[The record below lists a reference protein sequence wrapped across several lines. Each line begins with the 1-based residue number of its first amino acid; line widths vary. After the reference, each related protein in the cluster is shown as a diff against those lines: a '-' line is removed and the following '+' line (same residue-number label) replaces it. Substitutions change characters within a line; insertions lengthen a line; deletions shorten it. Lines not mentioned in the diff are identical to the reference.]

1 MITLFYDLL
10 FVLPFSAALTLLL
23 QPYCWPEQKMLPV
36 LIVCLISSV
45 LLLLLKDL
53 QNRGRIWLS
62 GSMVT
67 IILAILLLQ
76 PSEELTA
83 FLLAQIWILQIL
95 LISLA
100 ALLLHLLQERY
111 RMLRLLFAFGGCIAI
126 TVMSF
131 YGFSI
136 EKPAVAALLLYLL
149 LALANELQY
158 HSGKEGDTD
167 PKKHLTGISP
177 FLLLL
182 FLCIQPAKVP
192 EDPYDWGFVRS
203 IAAHISNTFHGIG
216 DRFFAGPGW
225 DSGTPRIGFSD
236 RGDFADSFTTSD
248 YNAISLDLKNSSD
261 PQLYLAGRH
270 FDTFDGQHWSKT
282 DQSDIDQQ
290 GLDTIET
297 MAAVLSNENILY
309 PEDLMRRHSMEVAYD
324 GLRSACLF
332 SLPKNDPVRGI
343 NETEPQRTGGDLDAA
358 DGKKAKQKYTV
369 FYYSLNR
376 DHELFA
382 ELLSSAHT
390 ITEGEWNAALEQ
402 CKVMDPS
409 DYSYDDYLAY
419 HRMINDTYL
428 QPVTLSPELQAYMD
442 VVLDG
447 ADSNHEKLLRIET
460 LLRSFRYTDT
470 PGALPSDISNASDF
484 LDYLILEKQDGYC
497 SYYATAFVLLARAYG
512 LPARYVQG
520 FCVPSG
526 VITGSKATVLSSY
539 AHAWPEVYLEG
550 IGWLVFEPTPGK
562 QRFVRWST
570 TEERCTHIEGAGN
583 SLSENEL
590 SEETE
595 EEEAPRFI
603 LHWYHI
609 VIPISAGLLLVLLL
623 LAIDQLIRR
632 IRYDRMNARE
642 KGLWL
647 CRRNIDALKRMH
659 LVREDGETLEEF
671 ANRVSEQVGE
681 EATDF
686 CSIYELLLYG
696 RKEPT
701 EEDLCLLLEGEKRLL
716 QLHHRTY
723 RVKPQHRQDGII

>member
-23 QPYCWPEQKMLPV
+23 QPYCWPEHKTLPV

-76 PSEELTA
+76 PSEERTA

-136 EKPAVAALLLYLL
+136 EKLAVAALLLYLL

-158 HSGKEGDTD
+158 HSVKEGDTD

-182 FLCIQPAKVP
+182 FLCIQPAKAP

-203 IAAHISNTFHGIG
+203 IAAHISNTFHVIG
-216 DRFFAGPGW
+216 DRFFAGSGW
-225 DSGTPRIGFSD
+225 DSATPRIGFSD
-236 RGDFADSFTTSD
+236 RGDFADSLTTAD

-270 FDTFDGQHWSKT
+270 FDIFNGQQWTKT
-282 DQSDIDQQ
+282 DQSDIDQL

-369 FYYSLNR
+369 FYYRLNR

-390 ITEGEWNAALEQ
+390 ITEVEWNAALEQ

-419 HRMINDTYL
+419 HRRINDTYL

-447 ADSNHEKLLRIET
+447 ADSDHEKLLRIET

-520 FCVPSG
+520 FRVPPG
-526 VITGSKATVLSSY
+526 VIVGSKATVLSSY

-570 TEERCTHIEGAGN
+570 TEERRTHIEGAGN
-583 SLSENEL
+583 SPSGYAAGASSPSLSENEL

-609 VIPISAGLLLVLLL
+609 VIPISAGLLLALLL
-623 LAIDQLIRR
+623 LAIDQLIRK
-632 IRYDRMNARE
+632 IRYDRMSARE

-671 ANRVSEQVGE
+671 ANRASEQVGE
-681 EATDF
+681 EATAF
-686 CSIYELLLYG
+686 CSIYESLLYG

-701 EEDLCLLLEGEKRLL
+701 EEDLCLLLEVEKRLL
-716 QLHHRTY
+716 QLR
-723 RVKPQHRQDGII
+723 RRK

>member
-1 MITLFYDLL
+1 M
-10 FVLPFSAALTLLL
+10 
-23 QPYCWPEQKMLPV
+23 
-36 LIVCLISSV
+36 
-45 LLLLLKDL
+45 
-53 QNRGRIWLS
+53 
-62 GSMVT
+62 
-67 IILAILLLQ
+67 
-76 PSEELTA
+76 
-83 FLLAQIWILQIL
+83 
-95 LISLA
+95 
-100 ALLLHLLQERY
+100 
-111 RMLRLLFAFGGCIAI
+111 
-126 TVMSF
+126 
-131 YGFSI
+131 
-136 EKPAVAALLLYLL
+136 
-149 LALANELQY
+149 
-158 HSGKEGDTD
+158 
-167 PKKHLTGISP
+167 
-177 FLLLL
+177 
-182 FLCIQPAKVP
+182 
-192 EDPYDWGFVRS
+192 
-203 IAAHISNTFHGIG
+203 
-216 DRFFAGPGW
+216 
-225 DSGTPRIGFSD
+225 
-236 RGDFADSFTTSD
+236 
-248 YNAISLDLKNSSD
+248 
-261 PQLYLAGRH
+261 
-270 FDTFDGQHWSKT
+270 
-282 DQSDIDQQ
+282 
-290 GLDTIET
+290 
-297 MAAVLSNENILY
+297 
-309 PEDLMRRHSMEVAYD
+309 
-324 GLRSACLF
+324 RSACLF

-343 NETEPQRTGGDLDAA
+343 NETEPQRIGGDLDAA

-369 FYYSLNR
+369 FYYRLNR

-390 ITEGEWNAALEQ
+390 ITEVEWNAALEQ

-447 ADSNHEKLLRIET
+447 ADSDHEKLLRIET

-520 FCVPSG
+520 FRVPPG
-526 VITGSKATVLSSY
+526 VIVGSKATVLSSY

-570 TEERCTHIEGAGN
+570 TEERRTHIEGAGN
-583 SLSENEL
+583 SPSGYAAGASSPSLSENEL

-609 VIPISAGLLLVLLL
+609 VIPISAGLLLALLL
-623 LAIDQLIRR
+623 LAIDQLIRK
-632 IRYDRMNARE
+632 IRYDRMSARE

-671 ANRVSEQVGE
+671 ANRASEQVGE
-681 EATDF
+681 EATAF
-686 CSIYELLLYG
+686 CSIYESLLYG

-701 EEDLCLLLEGEKRLL
+701 EEDLCLLLEVEKRLL
-716 QLHHRTY
+716 QLR
-723 RVKPQHRQDGII
+723 RRK